1 LSKNG
6 KFLSLSVESCL
17 RILSLSVESCL
28 RILSL
33 TQGIGVSVNTLWL
46 RKDLVSENL
55 IFDNAAIIYVIM
67 VITARGKAI

>member
-1 LSKNG
+1 MLTHP
-6 KFLSLSVESCL
+6 LPL
-17 RILSLSVESCL
+17 VESCL